1 MKGNTFTDRLI
12 EAIDEKRSILNVGL
26 DPQFKR
32 IPPQIREIARKK
44 FGAGWRAIGYAY
56 KWFNEAIIDA
66 VEPFVVSVKPQM
78 AFYEQ
83 YMHWVVW
90 AFEQTKNYAR
100 KKGLIVIEDA
110 KREDG
115 GDTAQAYADGHIG
128 KVDFWGKDEETFIK
142 MPAFDVDAITITAW
156 IGQPMMDPFV
166 EVVKGQGKGIFVVDK
181 TSFRPDSV
189 IQQKKTEDGITNWE
203 ELAHRV
209 LEWGEGTE
217 GERGYRNVGVV
228 MGATYP
234 EEAETM
240 RKILPNACFLIP
252 GYGAQGGGADGAVV
266 GFNKDGYGGV
276 VNSSRGIIFA
286 YAKGQFQCDPK
297 DFAEAARKAAEFSRD
312 DLNAALKRAGKLNW

>member
-1 MKGNTFTDRLI
+1 MRTFTDRLM
-12 EAIDEKRSILNVGL
+12 DEMDKKRSILIVGL

-32 IPPQIREIARKK
+32 IPVQIREKARQK

-56 KWFNEAIIDA
+56 LWFNQAIIDA
-66 VEPFVVSVKPQM
+66 TEEYAVGFKPQM
-78 AFYEQ
+78 AFYEA
-83 YMHWVVW
+83 YGNWGIW
-90 AFEQTKNYAR
+90 AFQETVNYAK

-115 GDTAQAYADGHIG
+115 GDTAQAYADGHLG
-128 KVDFWGKDEETFIK
+128 KVDFWGDDDETFTK
-142 MPAFDVDAITITAW
+142 VPAYDVDCMTITAW
-156 IGQPMMDPFV
+156 IGEPMLSPFLK
-166 EVVKGQGKGIFVVDK
+166 VVKEQGKGIFVVDK
-181 TSFRPDSV
+181 TSFRPASV
-189 IQQKKTEDGITNWE
+189 IQERKTEDGITNWE
-203 ELAHRV
+203 DLAHWV
-209 LEWGEGTE
+209 AQWGEGSE

-234 EEAETM
+234 EEAEMM
-240 RKILPNACFLIP
+240 RKILRNAWFLIP

-286 YAKGQFQCDPK
+286 YAKGNFQSDPK

-312 DLNAALKRAGKLNW
+312 DLNAALKRAGKFNW